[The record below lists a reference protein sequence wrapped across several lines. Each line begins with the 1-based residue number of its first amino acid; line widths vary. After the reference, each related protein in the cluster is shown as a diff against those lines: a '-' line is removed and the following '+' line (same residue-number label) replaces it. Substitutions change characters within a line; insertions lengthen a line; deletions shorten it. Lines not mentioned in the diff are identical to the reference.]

1 MTELF
6 TWSIELFSGIDLEII
21 TRIATVIGLLL
32 TMVAIYAIRLLYSS
46 AKDSKKA
53 LDTMREEF
61 KVLMDNQADLKQNQI
76 EITKVCHE
84 IRGGI
89 RMPLPHITDLFTGE
103 RVEKLKTKVDLLMGT
118 HKDLET
124 PIHCVHCGDKDCCGQ
139 CNEKECCGQGCHK

>member
-6 TWSIELFSGIDLEII
+6 TWSIELFSGIDFESI

-32 TMVAIYAIRLLYSS
+32 TVVAIYAIRLLYSS

-61 KVLMDNQADLKQNQI
+61 KVLMANQADLKHNQI

-89 RMPLPHITDLFTGE
+89 RIPLPLPHVADLKPEVDLF
-103 RVEKLKTKVDLLMGT
+103 MGT
-118 HKDLET
+118 YGDIDC
-124 PIHCVHCGDKDCCGQ
+124 PDHCDQCCDKDCCAH
-139 CNEKECCGQGCHK
+139 ECCGQCHK

>member
-6 TWSIELFSGIDLEII
+6 TWSMELFSGIDFESI

-32 TMVAIYAIRLLYSS
+32 TVVAIYAIRLLYSS

-61 KVLMDNQADLKQNQI
+61 KVLMANQADLKHNQI

-89 RMPLPHITDLFTGE
+89 RIPLPHITDLFTGE
-103 RVEKLKTKVDLLMGT
+103 RVDNLKAKVDLLMGT
-118 HKDLET
+118 YGDIDC
-124 PIHCVHCGDKDCCGQ
+124 PDHCDQCCGQ
-139 CNEKECCGQGCHK
+139 CHK

>member
-6 TWSIELFSGIDLEII
+6 TWSIELFSGIDFEII

-32 TMVAIYAIRLLYSS
+32 TVVAIYAIRLLYSS

-61 KVLMDNQADLKQNQI
+61 KVLMTNQADLKHNQI

-89 RMPLPHITDLFTGE
+89 RIPLPPITDLFTGE
-103 RVEKLKTKVDLLMGT
+103 RAEKLKSKVDLFMGT
-118 HKDLET
+118 YGDSECPDHCDQCCEKDCCAHE
-124 PIHCVHCGDKDCCGQ
+124 CCGQ
-139 CNEKECCGQGCHK
+139 CHK